1 MPGGVSKVEPLRF
14 AMVGAGFWAR
24 FQLAGWREA
33 GGSRCV
39 AICNRTRSKAESLAR
54 EFDIP
59 AVYTDPEELLRRESL
74 DALDIV
80 SAPEAHEQHVLL
92 AARYKVPVI
101 CQKPMATALE
111 AAERMVEGCRKAGVP
126 FFVHENWRWQTPIR
140 ALKRALEE
148 GSIGAPFRAHITMIS
163 TYPVFINQPFLRNLE
178 RFILTDLGSHL
189 LDVARLLF
197 GEAESLYC
205 HAARIHQ
212 DIKGEDVATVMT
224 RTDRGVTVIVS
235 MAYAENPLEQDRYP
249 ETYIFVEGDK
259 GSAQLGPDFWVR
271 VTTKD
276 GTHSRRF
283 PPPSYTWVDS
293 RYAVVQASIVP
304 CVADLMRGLRGE
316 GRAET
321 TGEDNLMTLRQVF
334 AAYDSASSGRAV
346 RLA

>member
-1 MPGGVSKVEPLRF
+1 MRKVEPLRF
-14 AMVGAGFWAR
+14 AMVGAGFWAHY
-24 FQLAGWREA
+24 QLAGWREA

-39 AICNRTRSKAESLAR
+39 AICNRTRSKAEALAR

-59 AVYTDPEELLRRESL
+59 AIYTDLEELLGLESL
-74 DALDIV
+74 DAVDIV
-80 SAPEAHEQHVLL
+80 SAPEVHEQHVLL
-92 AARYKVPVI
+92 AARHKVPVI
-101 CQKPMATALE
+101 CQKPMATSLA

-140 ALKRALEE
+140 ALKRTLDE
-148 GSIGAPFRAHITMIS
+148 GSIGAPFRGRITMIS
-163 TYPVFINQPFLRNLE
+163 AYSVFLNQPFLRDID
-178 RFILTDLGSHL
+178 RFILTDMGCHL

-197 GEAESLYC
+197 GEADDLYC
-205 HAARIHQ
+205 QAARVHK

-224 RTDRGVTVIVS
+224 RTNRGVTVVVS
-235 MAYAENPLEQDRYP
+235 MAYAGNPLEQDRYP

-283 PPPSYTWVDS
+283 PPPSYSWVDP
-293 RYAVVQASIVP
+293 RYAVAQASIVP
-304 CVADLMRGLRGE
+304 CVADIMRGLRGE
-316 GRAET
+316 GGAET
-321 TGEDNLMTLRQVF
+321 TGEDNLKTLRQVF
-334 AAYDSASSGRAV
+334 AAYDSAASGRAV